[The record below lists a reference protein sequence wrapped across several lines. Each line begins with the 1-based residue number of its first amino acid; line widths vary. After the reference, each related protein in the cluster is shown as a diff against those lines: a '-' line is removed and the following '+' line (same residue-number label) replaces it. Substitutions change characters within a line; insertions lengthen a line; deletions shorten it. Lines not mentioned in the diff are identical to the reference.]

1 MVRLCV
7 SDLVELPMHD
17 FDVIIGIDLL
27 HCFYT
32 CIYCRS
38 RVVRFCYTNEKY
50 LVWEG
55 FNLSNPN
62 PLILNL
68 MDNNIMSK
76 GLLCHLVSVNN

>member
-1 MVRLCV
+1 
-7 SDLVELPMHD
+7 MHD

-27 HCFYT
+27 HYFYA
-32 CIYCRS
+32 CIYCRG

-55 FNLSNPN
+55 FNLSHPN

-68 MDNNIMSK
+68 MDNKIMSK
-76 GLLCHLVSVNN
+76 GLLCHLVSVNS